1 MISGLRCHH
10 SYRRPIPHPM
20 KENNKNKIGNGAHCT
35 CCRVDQWEN
44 PITIATIITTFVST
58 ATTAVSF
65 LKFLCCS
72 LFVSNSVV
80 ICSIAF
86 FVVCMCVYVFTYALF
101 CTVIGASAI
110 SSSRQSGRPW
120 QVRHAGDRWYSH
132 NYDGSPVFKLIVT
145 ARKLNGCEK
154 SSAEIIKTEHRD
166 FRGKNSSYFA
176 CSFLF

>member
-1 MISGLRCHH
+1 MSRLPQQQLVFRNFFVVLCLF
-10 SYRRPIPHPM
+10 R
-20 KENNKNKIGNGAHCT
+20 
-35 CCRVDQWEN
+35 
-44 PITIATIITTFVST
+44 IA
-58 ATTAVSF
+58 
-65 LKFLCCS
+65 L
-72 LFVSNSVV
+72 LFVLLL
-80 ICSIAF
+80 F

-176 CSFLF
+176 CPFFKILNISIG